1 MKTLI
6 SFLILILVSG
16 CSSSINQVC
25 FESNCFIVDVS
36 DNSLERTQGL
46 MFRSSLDENKGMLF
60 IFPESG
66 LYSFWMKNTLI
77 PLDIIWINK
86 NLEVADIKKDAQPCV
101 TETCNNYSPSSEALY
116 VLEINSNLTEKYG
129 INVRDKIELK

>member
-16 CSSSINQVC
+16 CSSSINQIC
-25 FESNCFIVDVS
+25 FESNCFEVEVS
-36 DNSLERTQGL
+36 DNSIERTQGL
-46 MFRSSLDENKGMLF
+46 MFRDSLDENKGMLF
-60 IFPESG
+60 IFPELG

-86 NLEVADIKKDAQPCV
+86 NLEVIDIKKNIQPCV